1 MALQVGRRLPHQLGF
16 LFELPEGVVAPH
28 AQQPT
33 DGARVVAAAGTVASG
48 KEKFL
53 ETTSKYIA
61 SHPLQSL
68 GLAIAAGYLLSR
80 LTR

>member
-1 MALQVGRRLPHQLGF
+1 MGTLNKATIRAHGAVDQV
-16 LFELPEGVVAPH
+16 A
-28 AQQPT
+28 
-33 DGARVVAAAGTVASG
+33 DAAAPAAQWLEDELDALASG
-48 KEKFL
+48 REKFL

-61 SHPLQSL
+61 AHPLQSL